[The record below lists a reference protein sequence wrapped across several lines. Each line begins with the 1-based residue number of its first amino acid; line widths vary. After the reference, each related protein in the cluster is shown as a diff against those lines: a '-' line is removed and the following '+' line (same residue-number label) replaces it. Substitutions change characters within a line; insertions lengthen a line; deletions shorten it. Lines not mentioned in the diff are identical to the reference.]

1 MIIDELRVIG
11 SPQTNIVMGAEVI
24 RIAQRVLKRRPP
36 EPRKEGVGQLVYP
49 YDAELAEALISYAR
63 VPTRIV
69 WDCYRSEA
77 RRLEPLYD
85 ELLADVRADRRPLFT
100 DGEGISVEVRRVG
113 DFAAGERQIVGTVKN
128 ALFEGADRAHRARLH
143 IDPDRYDALWV
154 ARLDDANQL
163 VVSRDLGGR
172 SLSQRGWRIDQ
183 GEAPLREHLAAA
195 LLMLC
200 RYDSRRDVL
209 VDPMCGSGTI
219 PIEAVLA
226 ARGEARSLP
235 STVAPRWR
243 WRGYDEA
250 MFPDAEPLVI
260 GCDID
265 VGVLAK
271 ARDNG
276 KRAGIAAN
284 AVWQRAD
291 VARLSPEMIQ
301 QICNERGRPWAPG
314 LLLCNPPYGERLE
327 PDDLMELYTAMAET
341 ARLFTGWR
349 IGLLSASPLIER
361 AFGPRPA
368 MKKPL
373 ANGQLRSYFYLYQL

>member
-11 SPQTNIVMGAEVI
+11 SPQTNVVMGAEVI
-24 RIAQRVLKRRPP
+24 RISQRVLNRRPP
-36 EPRKEGVGQLVYP
+36 QPRKEGLGQLIFP
-49 YDAELAEALISYAR
+49 YDAELAAALVAYCRTA
-63 VPTRIV
+63 TRIV

-85 ELLADVRADRRPLFT
+85 ELLADVRADRRPLFE
-100 DGEGISVEVRRVG
+100 DGEGLSVEVRRV
-113 DFAAGERQIVGTVKN
+113 DEFPAGERQIVGTVKN
-128 ALFEGADRAHRARLH
+128 ALINGADHRRLRVH
-143 IDPDRYDALWV
+143 VDPDRFDALWV
-154 ARLDDANQL
+154 TRLDDQKRV

-172 SLSQRGWRIDQ
+172 SLSQRGWRLDQ
-183 GEAPLREHLAAA
+183 GEAPLREHLAAV

-200 RYDSRRDVL
+200 RYDPRRDIL

-226 ARGEARSLP
+226 ARGEARAVP
-235 STVAPRWR
+235 ETVARSWR
-243 WRGYDEA
+243 WPTVRQP
-250 MFPDAEPLVI
+250 MFPEANPLVI

-276 KRAGIAAN
+276 KRAGISAN

-291 VARLSPEMIQ
+291 VAILTPQ
-301 QICNERGRPWAPG
+301 LVHQICVERGVPSGTG
-314 LLLCNPPYGERLE
+314 LILCNPPYGERLD
-327 PDDLMELYTAMAET
+327 PGDLLELYDTMAES
-341 ARLFTGWR
+341 ARRFTGWR
-349 IGLLSASPLIER
+349 IGILSASPLIER
-361 AFGPRPA
+361 AFGPRPQ

-373 ANGQLRSYFYLYQL
+373 ANGPLRSYFYLYDIT